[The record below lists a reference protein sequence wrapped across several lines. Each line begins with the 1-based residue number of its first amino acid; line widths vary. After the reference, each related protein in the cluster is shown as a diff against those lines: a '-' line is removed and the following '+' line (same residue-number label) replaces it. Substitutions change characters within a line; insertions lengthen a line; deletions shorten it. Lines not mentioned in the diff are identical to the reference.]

1 MDQVAGFPV
10 IDWKEGGLIDCLSGQ
25 GIHTRDVGTR
35 GVPDVGSD
43 VITCLRKPDYT
54 AAECEIAIAWIIIFC
69 GALNREGSRAIF

>member
-35 GVPDVGSD
+35 GCQMSEVMQSLV
-43 VITCLRKPDYT
+43 
-54 AAECEIAIAWIIIFC
+54 
-69 GALNREGSRAIF
+69 